1 MSDRQH
7 NDARWRALMVA
18 AQAGD
23 RAAYGELLAEIAPVV
38 RNFLRGRHRYLGRE
52 DLEDVVQ
59 EVLLAVH
66 QVRATYDVARPFLPW
81 LVAIANNRAIDAIRR
96 FSRRS
101 AREMAVAE
109 YPETLAAS
117 ESNPS
122 DEPYGDP
129 EALRLAVAELPEGQR
144 KAIEMLKFREMSL
157 KEASS
162 ASGMSVGAL
171 KVAVHR
177 ATRTLRAMLAGRGP
191 RGD

>member
-1 MSDRQH
+1 
-7 NDARWRALMVA
+7 MVA

-23 RAAYGELLAEIAPVV
+23 QAAYAALLAEIAPLV
-38 RNFLRGRHRYLGRE
+38 RNLLRGRHRYLGRE

-66 QVRATYDVARPFLPW
+66 QVRATYDAGRPFLPW

-96 FSRRS
+96 LSRR
-101 AREMAVAE
+101 AGREMAVAE
-109 YPETLAAS
+109 YPETLASA
-117 ESNPS
+117 ETNPS
-122 DEPYGDP
+122 DDPYGDP

-144 KAIEMLKFREMSL
+144 KAIEMLRYREMSL
-157 KEASS
+157 KEAAS
-162 ASGMSVGAL
+162 ATGMSVGAL

-177 ATRTLRAMLAGRGP
+177 ATRSLRAALGGGRES